1 MSAQNQLG
9 GRNLQQDPTL
19 SDAEAKA
26 ILLDMRRRAGTL
38 FRALDRDGD
47 GVLSAQE
54 IDAAP
59 EVLRALDLDGDG
71 YLQEQDFGGPTDI
84 PGLVR
89 RSGIV
94 KVLDAD
100 GDLVIGPDDIAD
112 AANRIR
118 ALDTDG
124 DGCVTL
130 EDDLPQPGKH
140 FERRMPMG
148 SPAEILA
155 YQRKLFTR
163 AKAITGPLPPT
174 GRAGVQPG
182 YLLIHEVGDR
192 GDMQKSQRTY
202 LMDEHGEIAHEWT
215 TLDRHPEAT
224 VAYLQPDGTLL
235 KTTSTQSW
243 ITMDGRFPIGSNG
256 CISALAPDSQ
266 LLWQMQH
273 FEIDKEVLH
282 HDFEVMPNGNL
293 LVICYCIMPV
303 REAYALGWQ
312 HQSAR
317 KTVVLDKIYEIK
329 PDYAAGTRKIVWE
342 WRAEDHFVQDRDPAL
357 PNYGKPADHPERIDI
372 NWLQF
377 SEAFFNSGQMFH
389 ANSISY
395 SEKDDVILLSSAL
408 FSEIWA
414 IDHSTSTEQARG
426 STGGQYGRGGDL
438 LWRYGNPQTHGRG
451 GPSDQI
457 LYWQHDA
464 HFIPRGTPASGEVLI
479 FNNGM
484 KRNAQGGPDPDQ
496 MCMGLITGAY
506 SDVLEISLPRGK
518 DGKIQIDSAPTLEWS
533 FNAAGEHGFYSP
545 FMSGAQ
551 RMPNGNTLMCQA
563 SDKRIVEV
571 DPSGAILLDFHLGG
585 PGRLYRIYKYAP
597 NDPAIIALGL

>member
-1 MSAQNQLG
+1 
-9 GRNLQQDPTL
+9 
-19 SDAEAKA
+19 
-26 ILLDMRRRAGTL
+26 
-38 FRALDRDGD
+38 
-47 GVLSAQE
+47 
-54 IDAAP
+54 
-59 EVLRALDLDGDG
+59 
-71 YLQEQDFGGPTDI
+71 
-84 PGLVR
+84 
-89 RSGIV
+89 
-94 KVLDAD
+94 
-100 GDLVIGPDDIAD
+100 
-112 AANRIR
+112 
-118 ALDTDG
+118 
-124 DGCVTL
+124 
-130 EDDLPQPGKH
+130 
-140 FERRMPMG
+140 
-148 SPAEILA
+148 
-155 YQRKLFTR
+155 
-163 AKAITGPLPPT
+163 
-174 GRAGVQPG
+174 
-182 YLLIHEVGDR
+182 
-192 GDMQKSQRTY
+192 
-202 LMDEHGEIAHEWT
+202 
-215 TLDRHPEAT
+215 
-224 VAYLQPDGTLL
+224 
-235 KTTSTQSW
+235 
-243 ITMDGRFPIGSNG
+243 
-256 CISALAPDSQ
+256 
-266 LLWQMQH
+266 
-273 FEIDKEVLH
+273 
-282 HDFEVMPNGNL
+282 
-293 LVICYCIMPV
+293 
-303 REAYALGWQ
+303 
-312 HQSAR
+312 
-317 KTVVLDKIYEIK
+317 
-329 PDYAAGTRKIVWE
+329 VWE

-377 SEAFFNSGQMFH
+377 SEAFFNSGH
-389 ANSISY
+389 
-395 SEKDDVILLSSAL
+395 ILLSSAL

-506 SDVLEISLPRGK
+506 SDVLEIS
-518 DGKIQIDSAPTLEWS
+518 
-533 FNAAGEHGFYSP
+533 GEHGFYSP